1 MDKADVPGVS
11 VDEPQEPAVPGE
23 VVSFKG
29 TAKKAKNVNSVKF
42 TWKKAGS
49 CDGYELAY
57 SQKKAGSY
65 TKIKDVS
72 ASKTSYTYKDKK
84 LKSGKTYYFRIR
96 SYLKS
101 DDGKVYS
108 QAVVIKV
115 KMK

>member
-1 MDKADVPGVS
+1 MSLHTARRK
-11 VDEPQEPAVPGE
+11 QEAI
-23 VVSFKG
+23 
-29 TAKKAKNVNSVKF
+29 
-42 TWKKAGS
+42 
-49 CDGYELAY
+49 
-57 SQKKAGSY
+57 Q
-65 TKIKDVS
+65 KIKDVS

-96 SYLKS
+96 SYSKS